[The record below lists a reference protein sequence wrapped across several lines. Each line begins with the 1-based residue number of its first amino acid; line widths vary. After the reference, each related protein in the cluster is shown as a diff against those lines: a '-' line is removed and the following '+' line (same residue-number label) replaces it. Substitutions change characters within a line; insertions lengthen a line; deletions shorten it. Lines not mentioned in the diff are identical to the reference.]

1 MSLLCTVPR
10 TAAKSLISLLTF
22 CLGVVNTMKMD
33 QLFQRR
39 GLHTSIGGKVKE
51 MILTILLLFVPLLVL
66 IVYVGS
72 LYVVATIAVFSWSW
86 TGESAQP
93 HHYLFLL
100 PIAPFLLALL
110 VQFLLFREY
119 VKPSTASELSFAFL
133 SAIIPV
139 RVYLIKDQTRAF
151 KYYILSLANIWASAI
166 LSFLALLAAMYNLD
180 PSSEDKDHHLFTF
193 TLEVF
198 FPLFLW
204 GIHLMVTSS
213 LLLWYFVILPNL
225 TSLHS
230 FPAYQ
235 DLSTRLSSFPSFWS
249 FHVCDLVLQ
258 ERLKTQIWEEGECDF
273 EMSLDQWAILE
284 QVLEKRKNQDSD
296 QTAEMMYE
304 NNLRDCLDNSYG
316 KESKAQENLLSN
328 LKKTKLMQ

>member
-1 MSLLCTVPR
+1 
-10 TAAKSLISLLTF
+10 
-22 CLGVVNTMKMD
+22 
-33 QLFQRR
+33 
-39 GLHTSIGGKVKE
+39 
-51 MILTILLLFVPLLVL
+51 MILMILLLFVPLLVL

-119 VKPSTASELSFAFL
+119 VKPSIASELSFAFL

-193 TLEVF
+193 N
-198 FPLFLW
+198 
-204 GIHLMVTSS
+204 
-213 LLLWYFVILPNL
+213 Y
-225 TSLHS
+225 
-230 FPAYQ
+230 
-235 DLSTRLSSFPSFWS
+235 
-249 FHVCDLVLQ
+249 
-258 ERLKTQIWEEGECDF
+258 
-273 EMSLDQWAILE
+273 
-284 QVLEKRKNQDSD
+284 
-296 QTAEMMYE
+296 
-304 NNLRDCLDNSYG
+304 NNLALYCQIRN
-316 KESKAQENLLSN
+316 
-328 LKKTKLMQ
+328 